1 MFKKLKQLFTKQVSS
16 LRGSLQQPSLGGPQG
31 KLSQADQKA
40 KFLSYTKDREGLCP
54 KLGAVKSLQ
63 PRQVSPGALKA
74 ADQLKLKLLQ
84 SIDTQSAKKTID
96 ALLSLGAYDA
106 ISLTLRKKKADIS
119 FYKYAAHQALQSK
132 DYTLALRLVKDILKP
147 VIYKDILETI
157 VRNGDYEAVD
167 TAIASIEAYIC
178 YYHRLSSLE
187 ANTYKQYAYT
197 FAALEAAKHKAYQHA
212 FAWSKKTGRCYF
224 VWVDLVSV
232 IAQNKDFWEVERF
245 AEEAHH
251 LKQAAYACALGHCEE
266 GSPWAEA
273 FSKKAN
279 HQDLSLKA

>member
-1 MFKKLKQLFTKQVSS
+1 MFKKLKQLFTKQVKTLVSP
-16 LRGSLQQPSLGGPQG
+16 LQQPPIGRSQG
-31 KLSQADQKA
+31 NLSQADQKA
-40 KFLSYTKDREGLCP
+40 KFLSYTKDPEASFPQLVALKG
-54 KLGAVKSLQ
+54 LQ

-84 SIDTQSAKKTID
+84 SIDTLSAKKAID

-106 ISLTLRKKKADIS
+106 ISLTLRKKKANIS
-119 FYKYAAHQALQSK
+119 FYKYAAHQALQAK
-132 DYTLALRLVKDILKP
+132 DYTLALRLVKDIQKP

-157 VRNGDYEAVD
+157 VRNEDYEAVD

-197 FAALEAAKHKAYQHA
+197 FAALEAAKRKAYQHA
-212 FAWSKKTGRCYF
+212 FAWAKKTGRCYF
-224 VWVDLVSV
+224 VWVDLVSI

-251 LKQAAYACALGHCEE
+251 LKQAAYACALSHCEE
-266 GSPWAEA
+266 SSPWAEA
-273 FSKKAN
+273 FSKKAG
-279 HQDLSLKA
+279 HSTLSLKP